1 MRVHAESP
9 TIRPAAVA
17 GSFYPRDPSLLRQTG
32 KKLLTKGPG
41 PQTDRPKA
49 LIAPHAGYAY
59 SGPVAG
65 RAFATIGDG
74 AASITRVVVIGP
86 AHYISLRGIAV
97 RRQRRLIL
105 PL

>member
-49 LIAPHAGYAY
+49 LIALTPGMLTPGL
-59 SGPVAG
+59 SPAG
-65 RAFATIGDG
+65 RSPPSETVRPRSP
-74 AASITRVVVIGP
+74 AS
-86 AHYISLRGIAV
+86 S
-97 RRQRRLIL
+97 
-105 PL
+105 